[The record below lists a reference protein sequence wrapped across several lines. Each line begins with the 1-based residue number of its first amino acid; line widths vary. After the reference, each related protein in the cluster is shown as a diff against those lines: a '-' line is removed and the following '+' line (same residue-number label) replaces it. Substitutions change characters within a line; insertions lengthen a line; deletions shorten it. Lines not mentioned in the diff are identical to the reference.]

1 MLSVYFTKFLRI
13 SILEKSADGYFWNSH
28 TINYF
33 VKINLFSTNVYILL
47 NDICS
52 SFQEENTIMTQEI
65 SLACLYYKNDC
76 RKYHIQ
82 SQQCN
87 GNTRTMREIFSE
99 LHGVHLGYE
108 PPPSSKPPS
117 SFTLS
122 QFPLKSADCPN
133 QPFKAIP
140 PYILVFPETH
150 LKIGHFRWSP
160 IILKKFYP

>member
-1 MLSVYFTKFLRI
+1 
-13 SILEKSADGYFWNSH
+13 
-28 TINYF
+28 
-33 VKINLFSTNVYILL
+33 
-47 NDICS
+47 
-52 SFQEENTIMTQEI
+52 MTQEI

-108 PPPSSKPPS
+108 PSPSSKP
-117 SFTLS
+117 
-122 QFPLKSADCPN
+122 
-133 QPFKAIP
+133 P

-150 LKIGHFRWSP
+150 LKIGHFR
-160 IILKKFYP
+160 